1 MSVRSAASRFAAI
14 TALAFIGTEQ
24 SRGMVM
30 LGQVD
35 TFSNGNSAF
44 WTGGLGPLVI
54 DNGGPAGLGD
64 RYLEVTA
71 DGSGSGGK
79 INIYNREQWLGDY
92 LAAGVTAVSMD
103 LRNFSAQTLQMRIA
117 FKTGSGPTAPGY
129 VTTVPVSIPNDGAW
143 HRAVFPLQA
152 SAFTGING
160 PENFN
165 SVLSLLTQE
174 FRILHSTTASLTGN
188 TLVGRLGVD
197 NVQAIPAPSAAW
209 VLGLGL
215 VGFRRRRRG

>member
-1 MSVRSAASRFAAI
+1 MSARSAICSFIALT
-14 TALAFIGTEQ
+14 TALAGSNQ
-24 SRGMVM
+24 ARGMVM
-30 LGQVD
+30 LGQID
-35 TFSNGNSAF
+35 TFSSGNSAF

-54 DNGGPAGLGD
+54 DNGGPAGTGD
-64 RYLEVTA
+64 RWLEVTA

-92 LAAGVTAVSMD
+92 TAAGVTAVSMD
-103 LRNFSAQTLQMRIA
+103 VRNFASQTLQMRIA

-129 VTTVPVSIPNDGAW
+129 VSTVPVSIPNDGAW

-152 SAFTGING
+152 SGFTGING
-160 PENFN
+160 PVDFDTVI
-165 SVLSLLTQE
+165 SALTQE
-174 FRILHSTTASLTGN
+174 FRILHSTSASLTGN

-197 NVQAIPAPSAAW
+197 NIQAIPAPSAAL

-215 VGFRRRRRG
+215 VGRRRRARG